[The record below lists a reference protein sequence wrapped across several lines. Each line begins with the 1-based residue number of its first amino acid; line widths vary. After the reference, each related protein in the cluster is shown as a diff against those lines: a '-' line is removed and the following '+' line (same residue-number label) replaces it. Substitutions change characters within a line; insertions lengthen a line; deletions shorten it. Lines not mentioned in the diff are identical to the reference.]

1 MRSTASL
8 HTPKENLLP
17 KVAIEADTWV
27 NFDEIENAVYENG
40 DTGANSYITHS
51 LDDTTFSAQ
60 RRRVESSDSALRN
73 LRRINLRKRV
83 A

>member
-17 KVAIEADTWV
+17 KVAIEADTWD
-27 NFDEIENAVYENG
+27 NFDEIETAVYENG
-40 DTGANSYITHS
+40 DTGATSYITHS

-60 RRRVESSDSALRN
+60 RPRVESLDSALRS
-73 LRRINLRKRV
+73 LRRINLR
-83 A
+83 